1 MSADVTPS
9 FDVSEAE
16 QNAVDKVVRLILRFG
31 LSVPAIL
38 FLESMRPLN
47 FLGSQFMHIMSPAV
61 HTLVPMAEWDH
72 LAHLLEDRRGVEYLI
87 RRIETAVEEKAS
99 G

>member
-1 MSADVTPS
+1 MVMAANSAFRLLSP
-9 FDVSEAE
+9 
-16 QNAVDKVVRLILRFG
+16 QKAVDKVVRLILRFG

-61 HTLVPMAEWDH
+61 HTLIPMAE
-72 LAHLLEDRRGVEYLI
+72 
-87 RRIETAVEEKAS
+87 
-99 G
+99 